1 MPATGDPKEEEL
13 SSDTEYF
20 QVRSPDDYD
29 LLDDEDN
36 TQSSQSSF
44 ADPITPTPA
53 RKRFCERAETQP
65 YSKRPCR
72 SFPCSEFGSQAGTPR
87 SLRSSCN
94 TSRPTSSQQQ
104 SQSPGP
110 RFSDVP
116 RSSSARAKF
125 AERTKNLLRMKDKF
139 PLGKLG
145 LAISQH
151 DMLAD
156 YHTFVFHK
164 MGDVR
169 PDIEEGKSIA
179 QRLSDV
185 PQSSDLIVRQ
195 LMNIIADQS
204 NMIIGLTAAVDSCM
218 LRLGRVER
226 ELAEARSP
234 VEKKSQESKLPEETC
249 LAFEN
254 LTQMWHIPQL
264 PLREWPDLSNARFN
278 SVDLNAKMASWIRTN
293 RGRPDDHVTACTDF
307 FRAYLKEA
315 CEPPALVKRYAVRI
329 SRSCAKRS
337 HLHDLPEQVVEQL
350 IGVCLDGL
358 RLGMWELSSS
368 AVVLK
373 RNPTPYWVALGETD
387 EEREAELDKRK
398 KARGRWRI
406 LVRGALQRALCDI
419 RKYVLDENGRLVP
432 APKNNVFLTGT
443 EPRTSR
449 RTLDEDDDEEDTE

>member
-1 MPATGDPKEEEL
+1 MIERISDHLAHFLFDVKVTFHGSMPATGDPKEEEL

-53 RKRFCERAETQP
+53 RK
-65 YSKRPCR
+65 
-72 SFPCSEFGSQAGTPR
+72 
-87 SLRSSCN
+87 
-94 TSRPTSSQQQ
+94 
-104 SQSPGP
+104 
-110 RFSDVP
+110 
-116 RSSSARAKF
+116 
-125 AERTKNLLRMKDKF
+125 
-139 PLGKLG
+139 
-145 LAISQH
+145 
-151 DMLAD
+151 
-156 YHTFVFHK
+156 TFVFHK

-373 RNPTPYWVALGETD
+373 RNPTP
-387 EEREAELDKRK
+387 
-398 KARGRWRI
+398 
-406 LVRGALQRALCDI
+406 
-419 RKYVLDENGRLVP
+419 
-432 APKNNVFLTGT
+432 
-443 EPRTSR
+443 
-449 RTLDEDDDEEDTE
+449 